1 MRSTINLALATVCI
15 AVLVSHAPV
24 SAKPSQE
31 SASVSLPKAKPKQ
44 ISAKPAKS
52 PKPAQAAK
60 NDKKKK
66 PAQTARIAEQP
77 RTGIPANGERR
88 VEQVRVAYASTELAA
103 KRPSNTTDLIA
114 EARKY
119 LGTNPTD
126 SSKLWCARFM
136 NFVLARLGY
145 AGTGSDAA
153 KSFAYY
159 GRRISEPRVGAI
171 AVLTRGKNGG
181 HVGIVTGI
189 DQNGNPMILSGN
201 HNKRVGEGVYNR
213 ARVIAYVMPTERR
226 AAGTQVASI
235 SRAGEGGLDSPIAE
249 LIAAIQNEREDRRP
263 ASRPAEPAV
272 PHRTIEQTSQ
282 PQLSQAAGRNTP
294 LEPWLAD
301 ILGVKQA
308 PQQQP
313 AAQPQRQ
320 QRVQQTPRRRVA
332 SLQVR

>member
-1 MRSTINLALATVCI
+1 MRSTINLALTTVCV
-15 AVLVSHAPV
+15 AVLVSRAPV
-24 SAKPSQE
+24 SATPSPE
-31 SASVSLPKAKPKQ
+31 SATISLPKPKPKQ
-44 ISAKPAKS
+44 ISAKPAK
-52 PKPAQAAK
+52 PLKPAQAAK

-66 PAQTARIAEQP
+66 LPQAARATEP
-77 RTGIPANGERR
+77 RAAVVASGERR

-103 KRPSNTTDLIA
+103 KRPSNTPDLIA

-136 NFVLARLGY
+136 NFVLAKTGY
-145 AGTGSDAA
+145 AGTNSDAA

-159 GRRISEPRVGAI
+159 GRRVSEPRIGAI

-189 DQNGNPMILSGN
+189 DKGGNPIILSGN

-213 ARVIAYVMPTERR
+213 ARVIAYVMPTDRR
-226 AAGTQVASI
+226 AAGTQVASM
-235 SRAGEGGLDSPIAE
+235 SRAGEGGIDSPIAE
-249 LIAAIQNEREDRRP
+249 LIAAIQNEREDRRS
-263 ASRPAEPAV
+263 ASRPEEPAV
-272 PHRTIEQTSQ
+272 PHRTVEQTAQ
-282 PQLSQAAGRNTP
+282 PQPAQASGRMP

-308 PQQQP
+308 PQQP
-313 AAQPQRQ
+313 VAVQPQRQ
-320 QRVQQTPRRRVA
+320 QRVQQQPRRRVA
-332 SLQVR
+332 SLQAR